1 MFESEGFKMRA
12 NYQRFDFENSKERI
26 KKTLRGDVSYNKSSD
41 IPKLHDLTF
50 KTGTYVNCASLFIDL
65 RGSSSLIE
73 VYGKDPKIL
82 ARLYR
87 AYISEMVAIVNSFK
101 SCQEVNIIGDCVSAM
116 FAGDQGEEK
125 PVIEA
130 LRAASMCNG
139 MMRVLNAEFKK
150 TWGRNFKEIE
160 AGIGVALGQA
170 LVIKAGYSETGIH
183 DLVYMGDVVNKASKM
198 SGLAHKKYNKS
209 ICVTESVYENAGQA
223 CENEITRQTFQS
235 LLTEESH
242 SEHEIIYTGD
252 FAPELLSDWAEQNS
266 DSNQSI

>member
-1 MFESEGFKMRA
+1 MRA
-12 NYQRFDFENSKERI
+12 NYRRFDFANSIERI
-26 KKTLRGDVSYNKSSD
+26 KKSLRGQVSYNKSSD
-41 IPKLHDLTF
+41 IPKLNDLTF

-73 VYGKDPKIL
+73 VYGKHPKTL

-116 FAGDQGEEK
+116 FAGDQGKEK

-130 LRAASMCNG
+130 LRAASLCNG
-139 MMRVLNAEFKK
+139 MMQVLNAEFKK
-150 TWGRNFKEIE
+150 TWGYNFKEIE

-170 LVIKAGYSETGIH
+170 LVIKAGHSGTGIH

-198 SGLAHKKYNKS
+198 CGLAHKEYNKP
-209 ICVTESVYENAGQA
+209 ICVTEAVYENAGQVYA
-223 CENEITRQTFQS
+223 NKMTRQTFQNF
-235 LLTEESH
+235 LTLENH
-242 SEHEIIYTGD
+242 QEHGKIYTGS
-252 FAPELLSDWAEQNS
+252 FARKSLRAWAKQNS
-266 DSNQSI
+266 DSNQQI